1 MKKTP
6 LGTSDFKEIITENRY
21 YVDKTLLASK
31 VLEGN
36 KVTLLCRPR
45 RFGKTLNLNMLR
57 CFFVKGENN
66 APYFEGLAISRD
78 AESMQH
84 LGKYPVIFI
93 SFKDVKARDWE
104 SAFAGLSKVLLNA
117 WSEHKYLFN
126 TSEEAAGYY
135 TLIKQAVNEQKVD
148 SNVFSN
154 ALQYLTRYLSEYHQA
169 PTVLLI
175 DEYDT
180 PVHEAWLNGYY
191 EDMIDFLRPLLS
203 GALKDNSYLK
213 KGVLTGILRIAKE
226 SMFSGLN
233 NFFASTV
240 MDDDAFSD
248 LFGFTETEVL
258 EMLHHYGL
266 NGKEMDDV
274 RAWYDGYRFGRHTIY
289 NPWSLLNY
297 VYSISHTL
305 ETYWVNTSENR
316 LLRSLFF
323 NRSSGISDHIEALI
337 LGGKVD
343 MEIEKNL
350 IFADLATHKSA
361 VWSMLIQAGYLRCE
375 NPQPN
380 SRYLL
385 SIPNYEVRE
394 VYRKSINS
402 WTIDDLKA
410 STQEPMLQALL
421 NGDTD
426 LFEGYLSEFV
436 ERVFSYYDTAQ
447 GQAEHFYHAFFLG
460 LLARYEYAYHIRS
473 NREAGKGRYDIAL
486 FPKDPAHRGVLIEIK
501 GPVGLKDLSLEDGL
515 AAAEQQLLERRYDT
529 EMAAQGIQNI
539 TRMAIAVRGKT
550 VRVKEVG

>member
-1 MKKTP
+1 
-6 LGTSDFKEIITENRY
+6 
-21 YVDKTLLASK
+21 
-31 VLEGN
+31 
-36 KVTLLCRPR
+36 
-45 RFGKTLNLNMLR
+45 
-57 CFFVKGENN
+57 
-66 APYFEGLAISRD
+66 
-78 AESMQH
+78 
-84 LGKYPVIFI
+84 
-93 SFKDVKARDWE
+93 
-104 SAFAGLSKVLLNA
+104 
-117 WSEHKYLFN
+117 
-126 TSEEAAGYY
+126 
-135 TLIKQAVNEQKVD
+135 
-148 SNVFSN
+148 
-154 ALQYLTRYLSEYHQA
+154 
-169 PTVLLI
+169 
-175 DEYDT
+175 
-180 PVHEAWLNGYY
+180 
-191 EDMIDFLRPLLS
+191 MIDFICPLLG
-203 GALKDNSYLK
+203 GALKDNLHLK

-233 NFFASTV
+233 NFTASTV
-240 MDDDAFSD
+240 MDDDAFSA
-248 LFGFTETEVL
+248 LFGFTEVEVL
-258 EMLHHYGL
+258 EMLRHYGL

-274 RAWYDGYRFGRHTIY
+274 RTWYDGYRFGRHTIY

-297 VYSISHTL
+297 VYSINHTL

-323 NRSSGISDHIEALI
+323 NRDSGISDHIEALI

-350 IFADLATHKSA
+350 IFSDLATHKSA

-402 WTIDDLKA
+402 WTLDDLKA
-410 STQEPMLQALL
+410 ARQEPMLQALL

-436 ERVFSYYDTAQ
+436 EKVFSYYDTAQ

-486 FPKDPAHRGVLIEIK
+486 FPKNPAQRGVLIEIK

-515 AAAEQQLLERRYDT
+515 AAAEQQLLQRRYDT

-550 VRVKEVG
+550 VRVKEVL